1 MIVCKNGQH
10 MSVRDTCEDPNNP
23 RLIRYTYFANVHV
36 GAIRVQLGVI
46 VREEGCVH
54 IVGRGHNVA
63 IVIGLHHVRSRA
75 IVARSPQA
83 QGLARKEVRT
93 IRVDPRVYDRK
104 LIATN
109 RSGLGGM
116 SRLSLS
122 RGHVVGE
129 LISSHKCH
137 QPERCTCACTTW
149 QELLSSLVRRKA

>member
-1 MIVCKNGQH
+1 MYQGNELITPREIIIITIV
-10 MSVRDTCEDPNNP
+10 SVLGPCWRGCRGYLGSWGLIP
-23 RLIRYTYFANVHV
+23 RRGGRHDVCPGDAKHFANVHV

-104 LIATN
+104 LI
-109 RSGLGGM
+109 G
-116 SRLSLS
+116 
-122 RGHVVGE
+122 GHVVG
-129 LISSHKCH
+129 S
-137 QPERCTCACTTW
+137 
-149 QELLSSLVRRKA
+149 